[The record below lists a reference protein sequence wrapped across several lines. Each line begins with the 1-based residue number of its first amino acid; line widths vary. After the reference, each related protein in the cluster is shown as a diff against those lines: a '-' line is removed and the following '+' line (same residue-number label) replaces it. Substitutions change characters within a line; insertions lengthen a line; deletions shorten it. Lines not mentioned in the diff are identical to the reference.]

1 MQKFKLK
8 SLSLI
13 ALCAIMA
20 SQSLFAVATFGKP
33 AAIVKFNGQTMPVT
47 MDELNNQYE
56 SVKSIAQQ
64 QGLDESAA
72 KKQVLEGIIDNKL
85 FAAAAKR
92 DGIVA
97 DNSIIDQLFAQQ
109 KVSVEQ
115 SAGKSITEAQYKEVI
130 IQSVGSV
137 DAYREYLAT
146 QWVLQQYISK
156 MKGQEI
162 QNGVTPP
169 TDEEISN
176 FYRAQKTKFINPET
190 VNIGQI
196 FVPFRDNDENLKTV
210 TLLNDVS
217 RKLKNGSLSWK
228 DAVKKYSKSGSTSVD
243 GDIGWVT
250 LDDTQNVKSIMGQDF
265 FDAAFSTTVNGTS
278 SVIKSSTGYHILFVK
293 KHVEA
298 RMLALTD
305 PISPADSLTVKQY
318 ISNSLTQAKGSKVYN
333 SAIMDLSATLRAQA
347 TITKLI

>member
-13 ALCAIMA
+13 VLCAVMA
-20 SQSLFAVATFGKP
+20 SQSLFAATTFGKP

-56 SVKSIAQQ
+56 QVKSIAQQ
-64 QGLDESAA
+64 QGLDETTA

-97 DNSIIDQLFAQQ
+97 SDEIINQLFTQQ
-109 KVSVEQ
+109 KLSVEQ
-115 SAGKSITEAQYKEVI
+115 SAGKSLTQAEYEDI
-130 IQSVGSV
+130 IIKSVGSI
-137 DAYREYLAT
+137 AEYKEYLST
-146 QWVLQQYISK
+146 QWVLQQYITK

-169 TDEEISN
+169 TEAEISS
-176 FYRAQKTKFINPET
+176 FFRVQKTKFVTPET
-190 VNIGQI
+190 VNVCQI
-196 FVPFRDNDENLKTV
+196 FIPFKDNDQNTATV
-210 TLLNDVS
+210 ALLNDVS
-217 RKLKNGSLSWK
+217 KQLKSGSISWN
-228 DAVKKYSKSGSTSVD
+228 DAVKKYSQSGSKSAD

-250 LDDTQNVKSIMGQDF
+250 LDDTQNVKSIMGVDF
-265 FDAAFSTTVNGTS
+265 FNAAFATGVNNTSDVVKST
-278 SVIKSSTGYHILFVK
+278 TGYHILWIK
-293 KHVEA
+293 QHADAK
-298 RMLALTD
+298 MLTLDD
-305 PISPADSLTVKQY
+305 PISPADTMTVRQY
-318 ISNSLTQAKGSKVYN
+318 ISNTLSQEKASSVYN

>member
-13 ALCAIMA
+13 VLCAVMA
-20 SQSLFAVATFGKP
+20 SQSLFAATTFGKP

-64 QGLDESAA
+64 QGLDESTA

-97 DNSIIDQLFAQQ
+97 SDAVIDQLFAQQ

-115 SAGKSITEAQYKEVI
+115 SAGKSITEAEYEDVI
-130 IQSVGSV
+130 IKSVGSI
-137 DAYREYLAT
+137 DAYRDYLST

-156 MKGQEI
+156 VKGQEI
-162 QNGVTPP
+162 QDGVTPP
-169 TDEEISN
+169 TDAEISS
-176 FYRAQKTKFINPET
+176 FYRSQKTKFINPET

-196 FVPFRDNDENLKTV
+196 FIPFGDNDKNEQSEA
-210 TLLNDVS
+210 LLNDVS
-217 RKLKNGSLSWK
+217 RQLKNGSITWIA
-228 DAVKKYSKSGSTSVD
+228 AVKKYSKSGSSSVD

-250 LDDTQNVKSIMGQDF
+250 LDDTQNVKSIMGQEF
-265 FDAAFSTTVNGTS
+265 FDAAFSTTVNTTS
-278 SVIKSSTGYHILFVK
+278 DVIKSTTGYHIIMIK
-293 KHVEA
+293 QHEDAK
-298 RMLALTD
+298 MLSLND
-305 PISPADSLTVKQY
+305 KISPADTMTVKQY
-318 ISNSLTQAKGSKVYN
+318 ISNSLSQEKASNAYN
-333 SAIMDLSATLRAQA
+333 SAIMDLSSTLRAQA